1 MNALTHPLR
10 LSVSTAA
17 RVWGGTRLGRAQDGS
32 PLGEA
37 WMVHEDS
44 RVQGGPLDGQRLGD
58 LAREHGGDLLGRRA
72 HGIRFPLLIK
82 LLDCA
87 EWLSVQVHPDDA
99 QAAQL
104 VGPGELGK
112 TEAWYILDAAPQAR
126 VIAGVREGTQALALR
141 NAILSGQVMDHA
153 AYHGVQSGDA
163 LLVPAGTLHALGP
176 GLFLYEVQQTSD
188 TTYRVYDW
196 DRPASAGRALH
207 LTQSAAVTAPRTARV
222 QAGAPLSPG
231 ERRERVRSGY
241 FVLED
246 LRSGPEGM
254 DLDTRGESF
263 HVLTVI
269 HGEGRVIAGGETWS
283 LGPLDTLL
291 LPARLGAYRL
301 EGDSLSALLARLP

>member
-1 MNALTHPLR
+1 MTALTHPLR

-37 WMVHEDS
+37 WIVHEDS
-44 RVQGGPLDGQRLGD
+44 RVQGGSLDGQRLGD

-72 HGIRFPLLIK
+72 HGARFPLLIK

-99 QAAQL
+99 QAAHL

-126 VIAGVREGTQALALR
+126 LIAGVREGMPAQELR
-141 NAILSGQVMDHA
+141 TAILAGEVMDHA
-153 AYHGVQSGDA
+153 AYHGVGPGDA
-163 LLVPAGTLHALGP
+163 VLVPAGTLHALGP

-196 DRPASAGRALH
+196 DRPASAGRTLH
-207 LTQSAAVTAPRTARV
+207 LSQSAAVTAPRTAQV
-222 QAGAPLSPG
+222 QAAVPLFPG
-231 ERRERVRSGY
+231 ERRERVRSEY
-241 FVLED
+241 FVLEE
-246 LRSGPEGM
+246 LRPGPQGLN
-254 DLDTRGESF
+254 LDTQGESF
-263 HVLTVI
+263 HALTVT
-269 HGEGRVIAGGETWS
+269 HGEGQVRAGGETWS
-283 LGPLDTLL
+283 VGPLNTLL

-301 EGDSLSALLARLP
+301 EGGSLSALLARLP